1 MKINFPANV
10 LVGTSSW
17 SASDWCGSFYPE
29 SIEPEEMIRVYSSK
43 FPTVEIDS
51 TWHYMPNKKMVDAW
65 DSRTPEGFIFS
76 AKVPKVI
83 SHEKYLED
91 CESELTEFLSTMS
104 RMGNKLGP
112 LVLQFP
118 YVAKG
123 KDKKEYET
131 GADFIK
137 RLKGFIKLLP
147 KEFKWGV
154 EIRNSKW
161 IGPELLDTLHS
172 REISLVFIDY
182 YTMDPLYKLRGIEGI
197 FTAPF
202 VYVRFL
208 GNHKSMDAAVKKAQ
222 EEGKRKRDW
231 ESLLVDRT
239 EQTKPW
245 VAPIKDIAARRIPV
259 YIYFN
264 NHYAGY
270 APGSVEL
277 FSKLY
282 NSRPLN
288 KRSYFPR

>member
-1 MKINFPANV
+1 MNVYFPPNM

-17 SASDWCGSFYPE
+17 STPDWCGSFYPE
-29 SIEPEEMIRVYSSK
+29 SIEPGEMIRIYSSK
-43 FPTVEIDS
+43 LPTVEIDS
-51 TWHYMPNKKMVDAW
+51 TWHYMPNTRMVDAW
-65 DSRTPEGFIFS
+65 NSRTPDLFIFS

-91 CESELTEFLSTMS
+91 CESELNEFLSVMS
-104 RMGNKLGP
+104 RMGDKLGP

-123 KDKKEYET
+123 KDRQEYET

-161 IGPELLDTLHS
+161 IGPALLDTLHS
-172 REISLVFIDY
+172 KEISLVFIDY
-182 YTMDPLYKLRGIEGI
+182 YTMDPLYKLRHIEGI

-208 GNHKSMDAAVKKAQ
+208 GNHKSMDAAIKQAQ
-222 EEGKRKRDW
+222 NEGKRKREW
-231 ESLLVDRT
+231 ESLLEDRT
-239 EQTKPW
+239 EQMKPW
-245 VAPIKDIAARRIPV
+245 IPPIKDLAGRQIPI

-277 FSKLY
+277 FSKLF
-282 NSRPLN
+282 N
-288 KRSYFPR
+288 